1 MLISLLPLNYNLRNQ
16 RWPVTS
22 RISHC
27 TICYL
32 LTEGVVQLCHRWWAS
47 GLRRQTPYTSTHWE
61 TCNMPAFL
69 VQALFQGTIVGSTS
83 IKLLSLKVPVCACI
97 PNQVVKQ
104 SLLCAFMTGSNNDR
118 WHSVWHQRG
127 QGKWRQGERYKADW
141 ESMVFGGQ
149 CMNTDPFWVG
159 CPYWRLALVTRIT

>member
-27 TICYL
+27 AICYL
-32 LTEGVVQLCHRWWAS
+32 LTEGVVQLCHRGWAS
-47 GLRRQTPYTSTHWE
+47 GLRRQTPHTSTHWE

-69 VQALFQGTIVGSTS
+69 VQLLFEGTIVESTS

-97 PNQVVKQ
+97 LNQVVKQ
-104 SLLCAFMTGSNNDR
+104 SLHGLYDQYTRDTESIECF
-118 WHSVWHQRG
+118 H
-127 QGKWRQGERYKADW
+127 DW
-141 ESMVFGGQ
+141 Q
-149 CMNTDPFWVG
+149 QQ
-159 CPYWRLALVTRIT
+159 